1 MRVIVRSPPDSDKTL
16 LSVVD
21 HRTRSGKQIDAER
34 PDTRCADC
42 ARAADRSGDAIINS
56 GTKPRENTEH
66 AAVDLPEHRT
76 TSETP
81 EFVAPLDQLLIEA
94 ALRPVN
100 RWLPGDS
107 GIRFLDA
114 LAKRP
119 DQVKRRV
126 GALVDELG
134 RIVKGTSQLAP
145 QPKDRRFS
153 DPEWSENPLLKRVVQ
168 AYLAADELAEGLLE
182 DAPLEWRDA
191 QRMKFVLSNILE
203 AAAPSNN
210 PLISPVAWKTFFA
223 TKGANAVSGPRN
235 LLRDFAGSPRIPAM
249 VEPDAFRV
257 GVDLGITPGAVVYRT
272 EMFELIQYLPQTE
285 TVRAVPLLI
294 VPPTINKYY
303 VLDLAPGRSL
313 VEYLVRQGQQ
323 VFMISW
329 RNPDERHRDWGIDAY
344 AEAVIEAFGVVDRIA
359 GAGSVHT
366 MAACSGGL
374 IACMAAAHRAGT
386 GGLGKLASLN
396 LLVTMIDQHRG
407 GMAGSLIDEGV
418 ARAAIARSQ
427 HKGYLDGRALAEVFA
442 WLRPSDL
449 VWNYWVNNYLQ
460 GKTPP
465 KFDILFWNADTTR
478 MPAALHRDFIEAAL
492 HNKLATAGAVTVL
505 GTPIELNKITVDSY
519 VVAGSAD
526 HICPWANC
534 YRSAQL
540 LGGKVRFVL
549 STNGHIAALVNPP
562 GNRKSN
568 YQVSEDTSLDPA
580 DWRGAAATVQGSWWP
595 DYAAWLG
602 DRSGPDKPAS
612 AMLGSAEFRPL
623 GVAPGTYV
631 LSD

>member
-1 MRVIVRSPPDSDKTL
+1 MTE
-16 LSVVD
+16 
-21 HRTRSGKQIDAER
+21 DA
-34 PDTRCADC
+34 
-42 ARAADRSGDAIINS
+42 
-56 GTKPRENTEH
+56 
-66 AAVDLPEHRT
+66 
-76 TSETP
+76 P
-81 EFVAPLDQLLIEA
+81 EFVIPFEQLLIEG
-94 ALRPVN
+94 ALGSAN
-100 RWLPGDS
+100 RWLPGNS
-107 GIRFLDA
+107 GVRFLDA

-119 DQVKRRV
+119 DRVKTRV
-126 GALVDELG
+126 GTLVEELG
-134 RIVKGTSQLAP
+134 RIVKGTSQLTPP
-145 QPKDRRFS
+145 QKDRRFT
-153 DPEWSENPLLKRVVQ
+153 DPEWSQNPLLKRIVQ
-168 AYLAADELAEGLLE
+168 AYLATHELADGLLA
-182 DAPLEWRDA
+182 DAPMEWRDA

-223 TKGANAVSGPRN
+223 TNGSNTVSGPRN
-235 LLRDFAGSPRIPAM
+235 LVRDFASSPRIPAM
-249 VEPDAFRV
+249 VEPDAFHV

-285 TVRAVPLLI
+285 TVREVPLLI

-303 VLDLAPGRSL
+303 VLDLAPDRSL
-313 VEYLVRQGQQ
+313 VEFLVRQGQQ

-344 AEAVIEAFGVVDRIA
+344 AAAVIDAFSVVDRIA
-359 GAGSVHT
+359 DVGSVHT

-374 IACMAAAHRAGT
+374 IACMAAAHRVQTEGI
-386 GGLGKLASLN
+386 GKLASLN
-396 LLVTMIDQHRG
+396 LLVTMIDQNRA
-407 GMAGSLIDEGV
+407 GMAGSLIDEGI

-427 HKGYLDGRALAEVFA
+427 SKGYLDGRALAEVFA

-465 KFDILFWNADTTR
+465 RFDILFWNADTTR
-478 MPAALHRDFIEAAL
+478 MPAALHRDFIQAAL

-505 GTPIELNKITVDSY
+505 GTPIDLHQITVDSY

-526 HICPWANC
+526 HICPWTNC
-534 YRSAQL
+534 YRSSQL

-562 GNRKSN
+562 GNRKSS
-568 YQVSEDTSLDPA
+568 YQVSEDNSRDPA
-580 DWRGAAATVQGSWWP
+580 DWRAATPIVQGSWWP

-602 DRSGPDKPAS
+602 DRSGRDRPAT
-612 AMLGSAEFRPL
+612 AILGNADFRPL
-623 GVAPGTYV
+623 GVAPGAYV
-631 LSD
+631 FAR